1 MAGEKPLKAAK
12 KKIGVVKEAAKEK
25 LTGSSVLPKKVRTV
39 LEKPQ
44 AAAAKLKKEVSPSSK
59 TRKELYEEAKKRDI
73 PGRSKMSKEQLLRAL
88 RKK

>member
-1 MAGEKPLKAAK
+1 MAVEKQIKAAK
-12 KKIGVVKEAAKEK
+12 KKVGAVKESAKEK
-25 LTGSSVLPKKVRTV
+25 ITGSSLPKKVKTV

-73 PGRSKMSKEQLLRAL
+73 PGRSKMSKEQLARAL

>member
-1 MAGEKPLKAAK
+1 MAVDKQIKAAK
-12 KKIGVVKEAAKEK
+12 KKIGDVAEAAKEK
-25 LTGSSVLPKKVRTV
+25 LTTTRLPKKVKTV

-44 AAAAKLKKEVSPSSK
+44 AAAAKLKKGASSSPK

-73 PGRSKMSKEQLLRAL
+73 PGRSKMSKEQLARAL